1 MNAKISERI
10 KVDVEQ
16 LALTTGAQGSIAYD
30 MQNYD
35 RALFMASVF
44 STLGVSSQVVDLWET
59 SAATVTG
66 TTAAGGKAGIE
77 IGSTVST
84 AVPVTRGCRELLV
97 TPATVTGSFVLS
109 YGTVTKTFTH
119 STVAANLL
127 SSAWTSTLLYFGSTI
142 DSTSEGSLQGHCA
155 TIKAAV
161 ESTRGFA
168 NILTCSTPS
177 TGQVVIKCASND
189 ANANLGFSST
199 AATAIA
205 GLPLRCVVGFE
216 LQAEELTS
224 TANKRYLGVTF
235 GAHAN
240 ASQMSVVVV
249 REGGRFKP
257 EPFSGLM
264 SS

>member
-77 IGSTVST
+77 IGSTVTTS
-84 AVPVTRGCRELLV
+84 VPITRGCRELLV

-119 STVAANLL
+119 TTVAANLL

-142 DSTSEGSLQGHCA
+142 DSTSDGSLKAHAEG
-155 TIKAAV
+155 IKAAV
-161 ESTRGFA
+161 ESTKGFA

-177 TGQVVIKCASND
+177 TVQVVIKCVSND
-189 ANANLGFSST
+189 STANIGFSST
-199 AATAIA
+199 AATVIGAVA
-205 GLPLRCVVGFE
+205 QRCVVGFE
-216 LQAEELTS
+216 IASEDMTS
-224 TANKRYLGVTF
+224 TAAKRYVGVNL

>member
-16 LALTTGAQGSIAYD
+16 LALTTVAQGSIAYD

-35 RALFMASVF
+35 RALFVASVF

-66 TTAAGGKAGIE
+66 TTAAGSKAGIE
-77 IGSTVST
+77 IGSTVTTS
-84 AVPVTRGCRELLV
+84 VLVTRGCRELLV

-119 STVAANLL
+119 STVTANLL

-142 DSTSEGSLQGHCA
+142 DSTSDGSLQGHAA

-161 ESTRGFA
+161 ESTKGFA
-168 NILTCSTPS
+168 NILACSTPS
-177 TGQVVIKCASND
+177 TGQVVIKCVSND
-189 ANANLGFSST
+189 ANSNLGFSST
-199 AATAIA
+199 AATVVT

-224 TANKRYLGVTF
+224 TANKRYAGVTF

-240 ASQMSVVVV
+240 ASQMSIVVV
-249 REGGRFKP
+249 REGGRHNPQAFA
-257 EPFSGLM
+257 GLM